1 MITLFGGSSPIEVL
15 PHLDPVMASEIDD
28 ASLYDALRI
37 AGLVDRTVLITE
49 LLKRGLPIQGS
60 IRCSPS

>member
-1 MITLFGGSSPIEVL
+1 MITFFGGSSPIEVL
-15 PHLDPVMASEIDD
+15 SHLDPVMASEIDD

-49 LLKRGLPIQGS
+49 LLQRGLPI
-60 IRCSPS
+60 

>member
-28 ASLYDALRI
+28 ASLYDALTI
-37 AGLVDRTVLITE
+37 AGLADRTVLMTE
-49 LLKRGLPIQGS
+49 LMQRGLPI
-60 IRCSPS
+60 

>member
-1 MITLFGGSSPIEVL
+1 MITFFGGSSPIEAL

-28 ASLYDALRI
+28 ASLYDALTI
-37 AGLVDRTVLITE
+37 AGLVDRTVLMTE
-49 LLKRGLPIQGS
+49 LLQRGLPIQGS